1 MSALDWLIVLGLN
14 GAIIAYGLRR
24 ASGTSTSGEW
34 FLSSRALPWWAVGL
48 SLFATNMD
56 NSEFVSATGT
66 IASEGLHFLSAHTF
80 GGLVGVTIATFVI
93 VPAMY
98 RAGLYTN
105 SEYLEHRFGP
115 GTRVLGA
122 LIQIQYRTSVLGL
135 MIWAVHLTLVG
146 VGGLRPGLSWALIVA
161 LVVLSGIYTAVGGLR
176 AVVATDVLQSVL
188 VMAGGLA
195 VGVAVWQAVGGWD
208 AMVAQLE
215 SLGTTAEGL
224 APGLAAADLVHVGAF
239 RGRDGT
245 TSPAVIFIAW
255 ILISSGWWTVSH
267 TSTQRMMGA
276 RSLWDMK
283 MAGVLG
289 AGVSLV
295 ILLFTDMLGLFG
307 RAEFPD
313 FARPDE
319 MYPHLIS
326 TYLGVG
332 AKGLVVAGVVSAA
345 VSTFDSMG
353 SSMSAVFTRDIY
365 ARFISR
371 DRDDAHYLRA
381 GRIATVAILILGF
394 AYLPLILRAPTMLA
408 AFRSVTSV
416 FVTPLLIVYLVGAVT
431 RTNRRV
437 GMAGLATGGLYGV
450 IGFVDRE
457 VVDISWLPSW
467 LTGQWEAFLWAVAFT
482 AAGCAFAALH
492 PRWRRTAGAGTAG
505 VGAVAGDGL
514 DPGAASTSGADDWL
528 AKSSGELGPVRLHPF
543 SERVPLL
550 ASPALYTGVLAAIS
564 AWLVFGVFW

>member
-1 MSALDWLIVLGLN
+1 MSTLDWLIVLGLN

-24 ASGTSTSGEW
+24 ARGTITSSEW
-34 FLSSRALPWWAVGL
+34 FLSARALPWWAVGL

-66 IASEGLHFLSAHTF
+66 IASEGLHVLSAHAL

-93 VPAMY
+93 VPAIY

-146 VGGLRPGLSWALIVA
+146 VGGLRPGLSWALIVS
-161 LVVLSGIYTAVGGLR
+161 LVVLSGVYTAVGGLR

-188 VMAGGLA
+188 VMAGGIA
-195 VGVAVWQAVGGWD
+195 VSVAVWQAVGGWD
-208 AMVAQLE
+208 AMIAQLE
-215 SLGTTAEGL
+215 RLGTAADGL
-224 APGLAAADLVHVGAF
+224 APGLAASDLAHVSTF

-245 TSPAVIFIAW
+245 TSPAVIFVAW

-289 AGVSLV
+289 FAVSLV
-295 ILLFTDMLGLFG
+295 ILLFTDMVGLFG
-307 RAEFPD
+307 RAQFPD
-313 FARPDE
+313 LARPDE
-319 MYPHLIS
+319 MYPRLIS
-326 TYLGVG
+326 TYLGIG
-332 AKGLVVAGVVSAA
+332 ARGLVLAGVVSAA

-365 ARFISR
+365 ARFVSP
-371 DRDDAHYLRA
+371 DRDDAHYVRV
-381 GRIATVAILILGF
+381 GRIATVAILVLGF
-394 AYLPLILRAPTMLA
+394 AYLPFIVRAPTMLA

-416 FVTPLLIVYLVGAVT
+416 FVTPLLIVYLIGAVT

-437 GMAGLATGGLYGV
+437 GIVGLATGGLYGV

-467 LTGQWEAFLWAVAFT
+467 LTGQWEAFVWAVVFT
-482 AAGCAFAALH
+482 AAGCASAAFH
-492 PRWRRTAGAGTAG
+492 PRWRRATPVTAGTGG
-505 VGAVAGDGL
+505 GG
-514 DPGAASTSGADDWL
+514 WL
-528 AKSSGELGPVRLHPF
+528 ARSSGELGPMRLHPF
-543 SERVPLL
+543 EDRVPLL
-550 ASPALYTGVLAAIS
+550 ANPALYTAVLAVIAS
-564 AWLVFGVFW
+564 WLVFGLFW

>member
-24 ASGTSTSGEW
+24 ARGTSTSGEW
-34 FLSSRALPWWAVGL
+34 FLSSRSLPWWAVGL

-66 IASEGLHFLSAHTF
+66 IASEGLHFLSAHTL
-80 GGLVGVTIATFVI
+80 GALVGVTLATFLI
-93 VPAMY
+93 VPAIY

-105 SEYLEHRFGP
+105 AEYLEHRFGP

-135 MIWAVHLTLVG
+135 MIWSVYLTLVG
-146 VGGLRPGLSWALIVA
+146 VGGLGPGLAWTLIVS
-161 LVVLSGIYTAVGGLR
+161 LVVLSGVYTAMGGLR

-188 VMAGGLA
+188 VIAGGLA
-195 VGVAVWQAVGGWD
+195 VCVAVWQAVGGWD
-208 AMVAQLE
+208 VMMAELE
-215 SLGTTAEGL
+215 SLGTAVEGL
-224 APGLAAADLVHVGAF
+224 APGLAAPDLAHVSSF
-239 RGRDGT
+239 RGRDGN
-245 TSPAVIFIAW
+245 TSPVVIFIAW

-289 AGVSLV
+289 VGVSLV
-295 ILLFTDMLGLFG
+295 VLVFTDMLGLFG
-307 RAEFPD
+307 RARFPD
-313 FARPDE
+313 FAQPDA
-319 MYPHLIS
+319 MYPHLIA

-345 VSTFDSMG
+345 VSTFDSIG

-365 ARFISR
+365 ARFVSR
-371 DRDDAHYLRA
+371 DRDDAHYLRV
-381 GRIATVAILILGF
+381 GRIATVAILVLGF

-437 GMAGLATGGLYGV
+437 GIFGLATGGLYGV
-450 IGFVDRE
+450 VGFLDRE
-457 VVDISWLPSW
+457 VVDVSWLPAW
-467 LTGQWEAFLWAVAFT
+467 LTGQWEAFVWAVVFT
-482 AAGCAFAALH
+482 AAGCAVAALH
-492 PRWRRTAGAGTAG
+492 PRWRRVSPMTERVAAGG
-505 VGAVAGDGL
+505 
-514 DPGAASTSGADDWL
+514 WL
-528 AKSSGELGPVRLHPF
+528 AKSSGELGPIRIHPF
-543 SERVPLL
+543 EGRVPLL

-564 AWLVFGVFW
+564 AWLVFGLFW

>member
-1 MSALDWLIVLGLN
+1 M
-14 GAIIAYGLRR
+14 
-24 ASGTSTSGEW
+24 
-34 FLSSRALPWWAVGL
+34 
-48 SLFATNMD
+48 
-56 NSEFVSATGT
+56 
-66 IASEGLHFLSAHTF
+66 
-80 GGLVGVTIATFVI
+80 GVTVATFVI
-93 VPAMY
+93 VPAIY

-146 VGGLRPGLSWALIVA
+146 VGGLRPGLSWALIVS

-195 VGVAVWQAVGGWD
+195 VCIAVWQAVGGWN

-224 APGLAAADLVHVGAF
+224 APGLAAADLVHVSAF

-289 AGVSLV
+289 VGVSLV
-295 ILLFTDMLGLFG
+295 ILLFTGMLGLFG
-307 RAEFPD
+307 RAQFPV

-326 TYLGVG
+326 TYLGIG

-371 DRDDAHYLRA
+371 DRDDAHYLRV
-381 GRIATVAILILGF
+381 GRMATVAILVLGF

-457 VVDISWLPSW
+457 VVDVSWLPSW

-482 AAGCAFAALH
+482 AAGCAFAALR
-492 PRWRRTAGAGTAG
+492 PRWRGTAG
-505 VGAVAGDGL
+505 VGAGTGDASP
-514 DPGAASTSGADDWL
+514 PGAGDWL
-528 AKSSGELGPVRLHPF
+528 AKSSGELGPIRLHPF
-543 SERVPLL
+543 RERVPLL
-550 ASPALYTGVLAAIS
+550 ASPALYTGLLAAIS

>member
-24 ASGTSTSGEW
+24 ARGTSTSGEW

-80 GGLVGVTIATFVI
+80 GGLIGVTIATFVI
-93 VPAMY
+93 VPAIY

-135 MIWAVHLTLVG
+135 MIWSVHLTLVG
-146 VGGLRPGLSWALIVA
+146 VGGLRPELSWALIVS
-161 LVVLSGIYTAVGGLR
+161 LVVLSGVYTAVGGLR

-195 VGVAVWQAVGGWD
+195 VCIAVWQAVGGWN

-215 SLGTTAEGL
+215 SLETTAEGL
-224 APGLAAADLVHVGAF
+224 APGLAAADLVHVSAF

-245 TSPAVIFIAW
+245 TSPVVIFIAW

-289 AGVSLV
+289 VGVSLV

-307 RAEFPD
+307 RAQFPD

-326 TYLGVG
+326 TYLGIG

-371 DRDDAHYLRA
+371 DRDDAHYLRV
-381 GRIATVAILILGF
+381 GRIASVAILVLGF

-437 GMAGLATGGLYGV
+437 GDGRSGDGRAVRGRGFRGPRGGRRLV
-450 IGFVDRE
+450 
-457 VVDISWLPSW
+457 
-467 LTGQWEAFLWAVAFT
+467 
-482 AAGCAFAALH
+482 AALLADRTVGGV
-492 PRWRRTAGAGTAG
+492 PVGRRVHGRRLRLRGA
-505 VGAVAGDGL
+505 
-514 DPGAASTSGADDWL
+514 P
-528 AKSSGELGPVRLHPF
+528 
-543 SERVPLL
+543 
-550 ASPALYTGVLAAIS
+550 PALAQDDRCRGERRRSVAPR
-564 AWLVFGVFW
+564 

>member
-1 MSALDWLIVLGLN
+1 MSGLDWLIVLGLN

-24 ASGTSTSGEW
+24 ARGTTTSGEW
-34 FLSSRALPWWAVGL
+34 FLGSRSLPWWAIGL

-80 GGLVGVTIATFVI
+80 GALVGVTLATFVI
-93 VPAMY
+93 VPAIY

-115 GTRVLGA
+115 GTRALGA

-135 MIWAVHLTLVG
+135 MIWAVYLTLTG
-146 VGGLRPGLSWALIVA
+146 VGGLAPGPAWALIVS
-161 LVVLSGIYTAVGGLR
+161 LVVLSGIYTARGGLR
-176 AVVATDVLQSVL
+176 AVVATDVLQSAL
-188 VMAGGLA
+188 VIAGGLA
-195 VGVAVWQAVGGWD
+195 VCVAVWRSVGGWD
-208 AMVAQLE
+208 VMMAELE

-224 APGLAAADLVHVGAF
+224 APGLAAADLAHVSTF
-239 RGRDGT
+239 RGRDGS
-245 TSPAVIFIAW
+245 TSPAIIFLAW

-289 AGVSLV
+289 VGVSLV
-295 ILLFTDMLGLFG
+295 VLLFTDTLGLFG
-307 RAEFPD
+307 RARFPD
-313 FARPDE
+313 FAQPDAL
-319 MYPHLIS
+319 YPHLIA
-326 TYLGVG
+326 TYLGIG

-365 ARFISR
+365 ARFVSR
-371 DRDDAHYLRA
+371 ERDDAHYVRV
-381 GRIATVAILILGF
+381 GRIATVAILALGF
-394 AYLPLILRAPTMLA
+394 AYLPFIVRAPTMLA

-416 FVTPLLIVYLVGAVT
+416 FVTPLLIVYLIGAVT
-431 RTNRRV
+431 RSNRRV
-437 GMAGLATGGLYGV
+437 GIAGLASGGLYGLV
-450 IGFVDRE
+450 GFVDRE
-457 VVDISWLPSW
+457 VADIAWLPGW
-467 LTGQWEAFLWAVAFT
+467 LTGQWEAFAWAVAFT
-482 AAGCAFAALH
+482 AAGCACAALF
-492 PRWRRTAGAGTAG
+492 PRSRI
-505 VGAVAGDGL
+505 D
-514 DPGAASTSGADDWL
+514 GADRRDAAPSQPDDGGWL
-528 AKSSGELGPVRLHPF
+528 ARSSRDLGPIRPHPF
-543 SERVPLL
+543 DDRVPLL
-550 ASPALYTGVLAAIS
+550 ASPALYTALLAVLS

>member
-24 ASGTSTSGEW
+24 ARGTSTSGEW
-34 FLSSRALPWWAVGL
+34 FLSSRSLPWWAVGL

-66 IASEGLHFLSAHTF
+66 ISSEGLHFLSAHTF
-80 GGLVGVTIATFVI
+80 GALVGVTLATFLI
-93 VPAMY
+93 VPAIY

-105 SEYLEHRFGP
+105 AEYLEHRFGP

-135 MIWAVHLTLVG
+135 MIWSVHLTLVG
-146 VGGLRPGLSWALIVA
+146 VGGLRPGLAWTLIVS
-161 LVVLSGIYTAVGGLR
+161 LVVLSGVYTAMGGLR

-188 VMAGGLA
+188 VIAGGLA
-195 VGVAVWQAVGGWD
+195 VCVAVWQAVGGWD
-208 AMVAQLE
+208 VMMAELE
-215 SLGTTAEGL
+215 SLGTAVEGL
-224 APGLAAADLVHVGAF
+224 APGLAAPDLAHVSSF
-239 RGRDGT
+239 RGRDGN
-245 TSPAVIFIAW
+245 TSPVVIFIAW

-289 AGVSLV
+289 VGVSLV
-295 ILLFTDMLGLFG
+295 VLVFTDMLGLFG
-307 RAEFPD
+307 RARFPD
-313 FARPDE
+313 FAQPDA
-319 MYPHLIS
+319 MYPHLIA

-365 ARFISR
+365 ARFVSR
-371 DRDDAHYLRA
+371 DRDDAHYLRV
-381 GRIATVAILILGF
+381 GRIATVAILVLGF
-394 AYLPLILRAPTMLA
+394 AYLPLILRAPTMLT

-437 GMAGLATGGLYGV
+437 GIFGLVTGGLYGV
-450 IGFVDRE
+450 VGFLDRE
-457 VVDISWLPSW
+457 VVDVSWLPAW
-467 LTGQWEAFLWAVAFT
+467 LTGQWEAFVWAIVFT
-482 AAGCAFAALH
+482 AAGCAVAALH
-492 PRWRRTAGAGTAG
+492 PRWRRASPVTEG
-505 VGAVAGDGL
+505 VA
-514 DPGAASTSGADDWL
+514 PGGWL
-528 AKSSGELGPVRLHPF
+528 AKSSGQLGPIRLHPF
-543 SERVPLL
+543 EGRVPLL
-550 ASPALYTGVLAAIS
+550 ASPVLYTGVLAAIS
-564 AWLVFGVFW
+564 AWLVFGLFW

>member
-1 MSALDWLIVLGLN
+1 MSAAGRP
-14 GAIIAYGLRR
+14 ACQ
-24 ASGTSTSGEW
+24 SG
-34 FLSSRALPWWAVGL
+34 
-48 SLFATNMD
+48 D
-56 NSEFVSATGT
+56 
-66 IASEGLHFLSAHTF
+66 I
-80 GGLVGVTIATFVI
+80 GVTVATFVI

-146 VGGLRPGLSWALIVA
+146 VGGLRPGLSWALIVS
-161 LVVLSGIYTAVGGLR
+161 LVVLSGVYTAVGGLR

-195 VGVAVWQAVGGWD
+195 VCVAVRQAVGGWD

-224 APGLAAADLVHVGAF
+224 APGLAAADLTHVGAF

-307 RAEFPD
+307 RAQFPD

-326 TYLGVG
+326 TYLG
-332 AKGLVVAGVVSAA
+332 
-345 VSTFDSMG
+345 T
-353 SSMSAVFTRDIY
+353 
-365 ARFISR
+365 
-371 DRDDAHYLRA
+371 
-381 GRIATVAILILGF
+381 
-394 AYLPLILRAPTMLA
+394 
-408 AFRSVTSV
+408 
-416 FVTPLLIVYLVGAVT
+416 GAVT

-450 IGFVDRE
+450 VGFVDRE
-457 VVDISWLPSW
+457 VVDVSWLPSW
-467 LTGQWEAFLWAVAFT
+467 LTGQWEAFVWAVAFT
-482 AAGCAFAALH
+482 AAGCALAALH
-492 PRWRRTAGAGTAG
+492 PRWRRTTGVVASGGEASPPGDASSPGAGG
-505 VGAVAGDGL
+505 
-514 DPGAASTSGADDWL
+514 WL
-528 AKSSGELGPVRLHPF
+528 AKSSGELGPIRLHPF
-543 SERVPLL
+543 RERVPLL
-550 ASPALYTGVLAAIS
+550 ASPALYTGVLLAIS